1 MIFSFLSFF
10 FLRHRNFVPHLLF
23 FYFNIFNQ
31 QGFPLLFHKNKKK
44 ELGTPNS
51 LQVCRGIGDWSWRIA
66 EPPVVLHWC
75 STCCFLGLV
84 YELYRLTALSMLR
97 VTLRD

>member
-1 MIFSFLSFF
+1 
-10 FLRHRNFVPHLLF
+10 LLF

-51 LQVCRGIGDWSWRIA
+51 LQVCRGIGDWRI
-66 EPPVVLHWC
+66 E
-75 STCCFLGLV
+75 G
-84 YELYRLTALSMLR
+84 
-97 VTLRD
+97 